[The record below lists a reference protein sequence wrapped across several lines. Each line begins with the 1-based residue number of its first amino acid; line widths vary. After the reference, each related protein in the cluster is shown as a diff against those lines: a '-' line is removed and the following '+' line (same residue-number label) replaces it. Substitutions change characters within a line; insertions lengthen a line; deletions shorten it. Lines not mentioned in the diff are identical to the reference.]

1 MLMAQVIQQTNKEL
15 MKNLFQMV
23 EEASQEEAVWHYR
36 ILRQEIKEM
45 LTQINKQNNQLNK
58 LLVHKI
64 SLQK

>member
-23 EEASQEEAVWHYR
+23 EEASQEEVVWHYH
-36 ILRQEIKEM
+36 ILRQEIKET